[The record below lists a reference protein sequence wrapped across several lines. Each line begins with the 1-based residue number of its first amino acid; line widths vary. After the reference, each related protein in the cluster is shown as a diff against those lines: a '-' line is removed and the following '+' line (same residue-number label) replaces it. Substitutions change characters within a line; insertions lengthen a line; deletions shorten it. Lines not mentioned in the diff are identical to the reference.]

1 MKDNTNVTND
11 IFQNDNNKNK
21 TKTILLLTIVAV
33 ILIAVFLII
42 LVGGKVIINRL
53 ERMAPVIIVRVDD
66 CEWSVDLIDSA

>member
-42 LVGGKVIINRL
+42 AWVMTRDNTLQVASK
-53 ERMAPVIIVRVDD
+53 AVDNKND
-66 CEWSVDLIDSA
+66 IIDSKRTNNYFI